1 MTLPRDNDPMSGP
14 QKRWQMAAIEQMTD
28 ADIDRVLGLRTD
40 GKRCVN
46 AKHHPHVDSDSPL
59 TFDDRLHDPAHW
71 SRCVLVDV

>member
-1 MTLPRDNDPMSGP
+1 MTNKSKDWKPWSDVTTMS
-14 QKRWQMAAIEQMTD
+14 D
-28 ADIDRVLGLRTD
+28 YDVDRVLGLRTD

-46 AKHHPHVDSDSPL
+46 PKHHPHTDSDAPL